1 MTYLSKRKPR
11 VKQAEALAAIRNSPD
26 RHAFGLRMA
35 MRTGKTK
42 VVADDFGELHD
53 AGLVDDLLIIAPAGL
68 YKTWWRPETNDGLVA
83 DWPDDLIERASVH
96 IWKSGSYGS
105 TKAKRELEQFLNHKS
120 GPRVLIMNI
129 EAISAVK
136 AAQDLVLKFVKGKR
150 RVYCAIDESTII
162 KKPGTER
169 TKFCLGK
176 LKLLCDYRRILSGLI
191 APRSPLDLW
200 AQFAFLDLNILGH
213 NSFRTFQSRYAVTRK
228 MEAGGRR
235 FDMVVGFQNVD
246 ELYGKIAPWSFR
258 CRLEDCYDLPA
269 TEYVFLDVELTK
281 EQKEVYRNLKEYA
294 TAELAAN
301 THVTA
306 TSVITQMIRL
316 HQVLC
321 GHTADEDGN
330 VHIIKENRT
339 QALLDY
345 LEHYDGKAIIWASYD
360 LDVQKIATA
369 LTKEYG
375 EGSVARFWGGNRSTR
390 DQEELRFKT
399 DPACRFIVA
408 TPAAGGRGR
417 TWDVADLN
425 IYYSCLNDLEQRA
438 QSEERGRA
446 VGKTKPMLNVD
457 MRAPGTIEERFVKAL
472 RDKIDISTVINGD
485 NYMEWLI

>member
-1 MTYLSKRKPR
+1 
-11 VKQAEALAAIRNSPD
+11 
-26 RHAFGLRMA
+26 
-35 MRTGKTK
+35 
-42 VVADDFGELHD
+42 
-53 AGLVDDLLIIAPAGL
+53 
-68 YKTWWRPETNDGLVA
+68 
-83 DWPDDLIERASVH
+83 
-96 IWKSGSYGS
+96 
-105 TKAKRELEQFLNHKS
+105 
-120 GPRVLIMNI
+120 
-129 EAISAVK
+129 
-136 AAQDLVLKFVKGKR
+136 
-150 RVYCAIDESTII
+150 
-162 KKPGTER
+162 
-169 TKFCLGK
+169 
-176 LKLLCDYRRILSGLI
+176 
-191 APRSPLDLW
+191 
-200 AQFAFLDLNILGH
+200 
-213 NSFRTFQSRYAVTRK
+213 